1 MGYLPRL
8 PKSLYDAAEEAVRTG
23 DRLKYFMKV
32 VMWIGKGGMK
42 YFDQAATII
51 ALTLGKAMGSS
62 GRAINWAVL
71 LTSPVFKSAIPTVKA
86 DTKLHPILSK
96 LPVFKDWCVLDA
108 AFDLVDHH
116 PEGAVI
122 GVADVEHMME
132 KHITHKDGKMH
143 LWSQE
148 IEDYLYRFI
157 TPERE
162 RDALVLKDG
171 NNMILSSGRRDEGG
185 VNNAMRNPGTSR
197 FRNLYTLWINPMDA
211 AEMGI
216 SDGEKLRLSTNRGSI
231 EIPAEISWRA
241 SRGYCLMPH
250 YFGLHYQGEMRGMH
264 ANYLTDN
271 TDIDALTGNSHW
283 RYTPC
288 RVEKIQEV

>member
-1 MGYLPRL
+1 MYRDAELSPWERPFVVRAFAVLSVNRAGTEMSLSIATGALFGKRRILRYPFSSPGLCRL
-8 PKSLYDAAEEAVRTG
+8 PHRCEVLSMKKVVGLILALILLLSLSILAAAEEAVRTG
-23 DRLKYFMKV
+23 DRIKYFMKV

-62 GRAINWAVL
+62 GRAMNWAVL
-71 LTSPVFKSAIPTVKA
+71 LTSPVFKSAIPTVQA
-86 DTKLHPILSK
+86 DTGLHPVLSR

-122 GVADVEHMME
+122 GMADTEHMME

-143 LWSQE
+143 LWCKE
-148 IEDYLYRFI
+148 IEDYLYAYI

-162 RDALVLKDG
+162 REALMLKDG

-185 VNNAMRNPGTSR
+185 VNNAMRNPATSR
-197 FRNLYTLWINPMDA
+197 SARPAVSAGTKNRA
-211 AEMGI
+211 ALV
-216 SDGEKLRLSTNRGSI
+216 SPR
-231 EIPAEISWRA
+231 
-241 SRGYCLMPH
+241 H
-250 YFGLHYQGEMRGMH
+250 
-264 ANYLTDN
+264 
-271 TDIDALTGNSHW
+271 
-283 RYTPC
+283 
-288 RVEKIQEV
+288 